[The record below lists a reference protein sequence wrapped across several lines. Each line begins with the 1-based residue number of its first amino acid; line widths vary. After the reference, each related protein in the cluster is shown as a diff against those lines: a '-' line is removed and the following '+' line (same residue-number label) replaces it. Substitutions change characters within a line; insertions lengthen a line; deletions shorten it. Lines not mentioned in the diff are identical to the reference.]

1 MIRVPAVMYCIISCG
16 VFRKELEKI
25 ASELGFPFEVR
36 YLEAGLH
43 VSFDDLGE
51 ALKSELETCNCKG
64 YQGIIVLYGA
74 CHPSIDQIL
83 APYKAVL
90 ISCQNCIDALVTKQ
104 VVEKVSKRGLY
115 FYLSPGWLDCWRDV
129 FARLNWNTED
139 ARRQMGCFKG
149 VIFLDT
155 LNNASEY
162 EDELIQ
168 FLDFTLLPYEFMP
181 ANLDHFKSLIMDA
194 KKKLEE

>member
-1 MIRVPAVMYCIISCG
+1 MYCIISCG
-16 VFRKELEKI
+16 VFKKELEKI
-25 ASELGFPFEVR
+25 ASELDFPFEVR

-51 ALKSELETCNCKG
+51 ALKSELEKCKD
-64 YQGIIVLYGA
+64 YKIIVLYGA
-74 CHPSIDQIL
+74 CHPNIDQIL

-90 ISCQNCIDALVTKQ
+90 ISCQNCIDALVTKE

-129 FARLNWNTED
+129 FSRLNWNPED

-155 LNNASEY
+155 LENASEY
-162 EDELIQ
+162 EDELIS

-181 ANLDHFKSLIMDA
+181 ADLGHFKSLIMDA

>member
-1 MIRVPAVMYCIISCG
+1 MYCILSCG

-25 ASELGFPFEVR
+25 AGELGFPFEVR

-43 VSFDDLGE
+43 VSFDDLGT
-51 ALKSELETCNCKG
+51 ALKSELEKCKG
-64 YQGIIVLYGA
+64 YEGIIVLYGA
-74 CHPSIDQIL
+74 CHPDIDKIL
-83 APYKAVL
+83 APYRAML
-90 ISCQNCIDALVTKQ
+90 ISCQNCIDALLTKKK
-104 VVEKVSKRGLY
+104 VEEISKKGLY

-129 FARLNWNTED
+129 FARLCWNSED

-155 LNNASEY
+155 LKNASEY
-162 EDELIQ
+162 EDELLQ
-168 FLDFTLLPYEFMP
+168 FLDFTLLPYQIMP
-181 ANLDHFKSLIMDA
+181 ADLDHFRSLIIDA